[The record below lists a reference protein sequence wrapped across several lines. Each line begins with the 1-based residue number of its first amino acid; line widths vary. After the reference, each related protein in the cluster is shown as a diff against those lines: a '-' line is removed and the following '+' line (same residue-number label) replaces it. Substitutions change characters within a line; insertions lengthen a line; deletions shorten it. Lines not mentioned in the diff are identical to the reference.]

1 MNISGAVGG
10 VGFLEASVLGGNNVY
25 CVHLTDDKHM
35 PMRII
40 CWYLQT
46 HCSMHSLLPIAA
58 QPHAQQASAGGRHCE
73 PGTQCWATLPGTS
86 TVPCWCPTTPMLPC
100 LAYLFSRWYPSIALR
115 SGVGR
120 EVKSDPTVI
129 SPFRWKN

>member
-1 MNISGAVGG
+1 MNIGGAIGG
-10 VGFLEASVLGGNNVY
+10 VGFLAASILGGNNVY

-46 HCSMHSLLPIAA
+46 HCSMQSLLRIAA
-58 QPHAQQASAGGRHCE
+58 QPHAQQAGAGGRHCE

-86 TVPCWCPTTPMLPC
+86 AVLLWCPTIPMLPY
-100 LAYLFSRWYPSIALR
+100 LAYLFSRCTQVLP
-115 SGVGR
+115 
-120 EVKSDPTVI
+120 
-129 SPFRWKN
+129 